1 MRRVSTDYGLTD
13 LDFTEGEVTA
23 LYTAA
28 ASPSSLGVRV
38 EMRSLHAKL
47 SALDVLCAH
56 PLVPPVPPGEP
67 GDPDGT
73 VSPTRPCAQYATDQR
88 HIAVAECLG
97 GTSGLG
103 HCTDPSY
110 HHEFTP

>member
-1 MRRVSTDYGLTD
+1 V
-13 LDFTEGEVTA
+13 
-23 LYTAA
+23 
-28 ASPSSLGVRV
+28 
-38 EMRSLHAKL
+38 
-47 SALDVLCAH
+47 CAH
-56 PLVPPVPPGEP
+56 PLVPPGEP

-73 VSPTRPCAQYATDQR
+73 GAGARPCAQYATDQR
-88 HIAVAECLG
+88 HIAAAECLG